1 MVQNCPETRKKEISG
16 IKAHLVT
23 GHIKLPKSNLESK
36 LQFYSNIVKRKSSNL
51 VCRKKC

>member
-1 MVQNCPETRKKEISG
+1 VQNCPETRKKEKEKEISG

-36 LQFYSNIVKRKSSNL
+36 L
-51 VCRKKC
+51 